1 MLIFQ
6 CILIILAV
14 YNILYALSCFSILKA
29 EKNDRY
35 KEIVHKTMKKN
46 NIGTVETLK
55 LRTEISLSSGV
66 AHLFTLLLINV
77 FSLTL
82 APAILIWLG
91 IYLIASL
98 IRALNNEAYTEEVVH
113 KNEGLLPPETI
124 RLYVNILY
132 FIVGLI
138 ACLLIGIGLVIW
150 L

>member
-6 CILIILAV
+6 CILIILVV
-14 YNILYALSCFSILKA
+14 YHILYALSCFLMLKA
-29 EKNDRY
+29 EKNNTY
-35 KEIVHKTMKKN
+35 HKTMKKN
-46 NIGTVETLK
+46 NIGIVETLK
-55 LRTEISLSSGV
+55 LRIEISLSSGV

-98 IRALNNEAYTEEVVH
+98 IRALNNKAYTEEVIH

-124 RLYVNILY
+124 RFYVNILY
-132 FIVGLI
+132 LIVGLI

>member
-14 YNILYALSCFSILKA
+14 CNIFYALSGFIILKV
-29 EKNDRY
+29 EKNNAY
-35 KEIVHKTMKKN
+35 KEMVHKTMKKN
-46 NIGTVETLK
+46 NVGTVETIK
-55 LRTEISLSSGV
+55 LRAEIFLSSGV
-66 AHLFTLLLINV
+66 AHLFTLFLINV

-82 APAILIWLG
+82 APAILFWLG

-98 IRALNNEAYTEEVVH
+98 IRVLNNKAYTEEVVH

-124 RLYVNILY
+124 RFYVNILY